1 MGPGRPRPEGDDL
14 LRLRLIPSGAGPS
27 GCVAAS
33 ETARGILA
41 PCGAATDRTRCK
53 MDSVIFEVVCDKITD
68 VIGEG
73 IALPRGEYP
82 GVIEWRTTSLVGN
95 VQPYLHMAGLFLRAD
110 QQETLGVAN
119 PRDVWC
125 TIHAH
130 VKSGKIIAHYPLSG
144 SRSGAGQASAAPLP
158 VRV

>member
-1 MGPGRPRPEGDDL
+1 
-14 LRLRLIPSGAGPS
+14 
-27 GCVAAS
+27 
-33 ETARGILA
+33 
-41 PCGAATDRTRCK
+41 
-53 MDSVIFEVVCDKITD
+53 MDSVIFEVVSDKITD
-68 VIGEG
+68 IIGGG

-130 VKSGKIIAHYPLSG
+130 VKSGKIAHYPLSG